1 MDETERAKGNH
12 SRTDAHR
19 RHTRRAR
26 AGDWFAD
33 KRQAQ
38 QRSAQGGR
46 AGVADCWRGHH
57 DSLGDRSVEQEG
69 LTIGDVILPLPLGE
83 GRGEGLWEN
92 DEIDMSLIFIS
103 PKREYKNTRGGRLLR
118 RPSP

>member
-1 MDETERAKGNH
+1 MDETERANGNH

-46 AGVADCWRGHH
+46 PGVADCRRGHH

-69 LTIGDVILPLPLGE
+69 LTIGMGSSLS
-83 GRGEGLWEN
+83 LWERVRVRAYGS
-92 DEIDMSLIFIS
+92 MKQWTLVALS
-103 PKREYKNTRGGRLLR
+103 
-118 RPSP
+118 